1 MEQDWTQNI
10 KRNGTFVLDDSE
22 MSASM
27 TSSTP
32 AHYRA
37 ATPLKQGTVTITR
50 PVTGQSRSKIPSATN
65 RRSMESSMTN
75 GSLMTSSMSSV
86 SMLGHCTNSDEILQA
101 VRQVEDNI
109 SPLAR
114 ANNQIRD
121 SLAQLEKSL
130 IALKAAAVEDT
141 SPNCE

>member
-22 MSASM
+22 MSSSM
-27 TSSTP
+27 SSSTP

-37 ATPLKQGTVTITR
+37 ATPLKQGTVTISR

-86 SMLGHCTNSDEILQA
+86 SMSGTNSDEILAA

-130 IALKAAAVEDT
+130 IALKAAAVEDA
-141 SPNCE
+141 NCE